1 MKTFS
6 FSLGILLNRSPKG
19 LSWHQLELSPLEIN
33 TIYISRMIKI
43 VESQSLRTTWNISS
57 WTYYIIPNLI
67 LITVFMLSVTMASQ
81 IMFTFE
87 ILSTQMSRVFLP
99 PRRSITDIHS
109 RFRGCGVVLNW
120 CSRRCCRWWWW
131 WRRGGKQWV
140 IAVLTFT
147 CFHAAALA
155 IELAEGGPDTGLSP
169 HKLD

>member
-1 MKTFS
+1 
-6 FSLGILLNRSPKG
+6 
-19 LSWHQLELSPLEIN
+19 
-33 TIYISRMIKI
+33 MIKI

-57 WTYYIIPNLI
+57 WTYYIIPNLM
-67 LITVFMLSVTMASQ
+67 LITVVMLSVTMASQ

-87 ILSTQMSRVFLP
+87 SLSTLMSRISRP

-131 WRRGGKQWV
+131 WRRGGKQCV

-147 CFHAAALA
+147 CWRWAGYRPFSPQTWWTGILHSSVTLAL
-155 IELAEGGPDTGLSP
+155 INKWTLAKNKTWPWILYIQAQTEI
-169 HKLD
+169 KF

>member
-1 MKTFS
+1 
-6 FSLGILLNRSPKG
+6 
-19 LSWHQLELSPLEIN
+19 
-33 TIYISRMIKI
+33 MIKI

-57 WTYYIIPNLI
+57 WTYYIIPNLM
-67 LITVFMLSVTMASQ
+67 LITVVMLSVTMASQ
-81 IMFTFE
+81 IIFT
-87 ILSTQMSRVFLP
+87 LSTQIPRISGP

-169 HKLD
+169 HKLDLQESYIQVWHWHSLINKRTLAKNKTLPWILYIQAQTEIKL

>member
-1 MKTFS
+1 
-6 FSLGILLNRSPKG
+6 
-19 LSWHQLELSPLEIN
+19 
-33 TIYISRMIKI
+33 MIKI

-57 WTYYIIPNLI
+57 WTYYIIPNLM
-67 LITVFMLSVTMASQ
+67 LITVVMLSVTMASQ

-87 ILSTQMSRVFLP
+87 SLSTQMPRISGP

-140 IAVLTFT
+140 NDVSDECQSVCEGIRVQYIPLTEIRF
-147 CFHAAALA
+147 A
-155 IELAEGGPDTGLSP
+155 IETVISKYSLFPYKYIGSQTPLFLWDFVTDNDEVGTNV
-169 HKLD
+169 